1 MEMSLAPV
9 KKRVRK
15 RNSKKPKLKK
25 EFDDSSYDGFSGS
38 ALQRAV
44 DTIMYE
50 DNDGDD
56 VSPSISQNHKSKVFV
71 EPDTDHIVFTKVS
84 IPKTMRS
91 IYWKYFGFPAND
103 NGDILTKK
111 KTICTLC
118 SSQFSYNRNT
128 SNLRSHLARK
138 HKLHYEHLDDGGPQV
153 DMSLNNSKKK
163 KNMMPHKMLKVIDL
177 PNPTNIPQQRTVD
190 MGGGYSICVQGENEG
205 EHAFISIPQTESTQH
220 KKKAKPASGKSL
232 MDLIVDFVILD
243 LQPPSI
249 VNSEGFRHLVSNL
262 SPVCEIPLEQ
272 TIIQDF
278 VPKLYDTLKNSM
290 YNDITAINLTNN
302 MFSLALEHWE
312 SNDREYISYYIN
324 YLLEEKFTTKL
335 LHTFLLD
342 KETTHDTFY
351 HQEMFTIICS
361 SWNIKTSNI
370 KAVILASDNQALHQ
384 VVVNQDIPVIPCL
397 IRTLSQMCIKAFEMT
412 QIQSVITKCRSI
424 ISQIYNKNNFAIQVT
439 FADQNQPD
447 DATSTFLSLDNPNV
461 WLSTLNMLEA
471 LNAARSKLSV
481 LLELSVEMQ
490 GDTSSHISDDEWY
503 ILEKVLEV
511 FNPIKVTV
519 VTLSEE
525 KPAQASLIL
534 PLYLQLVNH
543 HLKTYPGDD
552 TITTQLKTYFVEYL
566 TQKYS
571 SVDSFLQVCTA
582 LDPRVKRL
590 PYIEEQDVFGTIK
603 DILVNMEPPSSEGTK
618 YYTDVV
624 EQENKKSRL
633 SGMEFL
639 LGNVSSTK
647 SSTKPSPSNHADNI
661 AHEVEQ
667 YHRSSPVPLNECP
680 LTWWKSEC
688 NRFPNLYLLAVKYNC
703 VPACTT
709 PCGKTMEMKAQ
720 CTYVEKR
727 KLLSQNTQAVLN
739 HLLFLHHNYT
749 V

>member
-15 RNSKKPKLKK
+15 RNPKKPKLKK

-138 HKLHYEHLDDGGPQV
+138 HKLHYEHLDDGAPQV

-163 KNMMPHKMLKVIDL
+163 KNTMPHKMLKVIDL
-177 PNPTNIPQQRTVD
+177 PNPSNIPQQRTVD

-220 KKKAKPASGKSL
+220 K
-232 MDLIVDFVILD
+232 
-243 LQPPSI
+243 
-249 VNSEGFRHLVSNL
+249 
-262 SPVCEIPLEQ
+262 
-272 TIIQDF
+272 
-278 VPKLYDTLKNSM
+278 
-290 YNDITAINLTNN
+290 
-302 MFSLALEHWE
+302 
-312 SNDREYISYYIN
+312 
-324 YLLEEKFTTKL
+324 
-335 LHTFLLD
+335 
-342 KETTHDTFY
+342 
-351 HQEMFTIICS
+351 
-361 SWNIKTSNI
+361 
-370 KAVILASDNQALHQ
+370 
-384 VVVNQDIPVIPCL
+384 VNQDIPVIPCL

-481 LLELSVEMQ
+481 LLELSEGVEMQ